1 MAAILAAKSLDV
13 QIIIAVDVVDSRLE
27 LAKAFGAT
35 HCINGKSP
43 DVKEQIFA
51 ITVGNMLNFVV
62 EATGVKA
69 CLKTAYDSLGIY
81 GVHAQV
87 GALGAGIDP
96 PLDVSLNVMSSR
108 SYLMVGSGSLI

>member
-43 DVKEQIFA
+43 DVKEQISA

-69 CLKTAYDSLGIY
+69 CLKTAYDCW
-81 GVHAQV
+81 
-87 GALGAGIDP
+87 
-96 PLDVSLNVMSSR
+96 VSTASMHKSEHLER
-108 SYLMVGSGSLI
+108 ELIRLSM